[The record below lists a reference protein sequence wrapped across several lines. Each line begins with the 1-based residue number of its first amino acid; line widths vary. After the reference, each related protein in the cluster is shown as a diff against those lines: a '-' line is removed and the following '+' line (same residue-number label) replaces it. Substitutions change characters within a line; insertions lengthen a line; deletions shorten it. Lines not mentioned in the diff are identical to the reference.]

1 MLAKYVQRM
10 FPISFS
16 RKDCYGAR
24 SLSESNLVSWL
35 QNFSPDSAIPHSFVI
50 NESISNKFG
59 LRDYATSNMS
69 VEFIIGGY
77 YVKLSDSYFTESIE
91 GFTTE
96 GTKTTSYYASIKF
109 SDNGNN
115 EYFRTLDGGESSN
128 DNDGTITFNALTIHK
143 VEEDGTIPTIPSAG
157 DYVLHLFD
165 LKQTNSGS
173 GDTAIKQIEYI
184 IPRTS
189 LRTIDGGEI

>member
-1 MLAKYVQRM
+1 MLTTYVERM
-10 FPISFS
+10 FPISFA
-16 RKDCYGAR
+16 RKDTYGAR

-35 QNFSPDSAIPHSFVI
+35 QHFSPDSATPHSFVI
-50 NESISNKFG
+50 TDSIPSTFG
-59 LRDYATSNMS
+59 LPEYATSNMS

-77 YVKLSDSYFTESIE
+77 YVKLSDRYFTDAITGFVDE
-91 GFTTE
+91 GE
-96 GTKTTSYYASIKF
+96 QTTSYYASIKF
-109 SDNGNN
+109 RMNGDN
-115 EYFRTLDGGESSN
+115 ECFRTLEGAETTEGDEVH
-128 DNDGTITFNALTIHK
+128 FNALKIDKTP
-143 VEEDGTIPTIPSAG
+143 PTA

-173 GDTAIKQIEYI
+173 GDTAVKQIEYI